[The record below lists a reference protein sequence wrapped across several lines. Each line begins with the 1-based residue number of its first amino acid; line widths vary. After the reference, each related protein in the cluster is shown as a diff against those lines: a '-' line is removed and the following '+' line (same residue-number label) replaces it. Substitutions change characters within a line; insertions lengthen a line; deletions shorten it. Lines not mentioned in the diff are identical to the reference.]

1 MTTTESHEQSQ
12 ERSAESGEEIRQRP
26 DEGSGERSGEEARRE
41 AGLIAQL
48 TAYSGIIAPT
58 SLITALLFYF
68 GYLATRARFEYFGV
82 YLDLVNLSTPDL
94 LLFGSEALYVPVV
107 IVGLAVLVSTGLR
120 LAVQWLLAD
129 PGRDTVSGWVTL
141 AVLLVSL
148 LLLLRAVIGL
158 APQVARTEYPGI
170 TALSLTLGALLL
182 TYCETLWRTLA
193 ARRPQAA
200 WTPPPATVRTARLAL
215 IALMVAGLFWTANS
229 FSFLYGNGQ
238 ALNDAQ
244 NLPERPPVILDT
256 HDPIQIP
263 PKGVVHIAL
272 PDEKFRHR
280 YIGLRLLV
288 ESDKRLFLVP
298 ARWSR
303 TTSRTIVIENS
314 SDIRLQLAPPR

>member
-1 MTTTESHEQSQ
+1 MTTPEPHE
-12 ERSAESGEEIRQRP
+12 RARGRPAESGEEIRRQP
-26 DEGSGERSGEEARRE
+26 GDPPGERPEEARGE
-41 AGLIAQL
+41 AGLMDRL
-48 TAYSGIIAPT
+48 TAYSGVIAPT

-94 LLFGSEALYVPVV
+94 LMFGSEALYVPVV
-107 IVGLAVLVSTGLR
+107 IIGLAVLVGSGLR
-120 LAVQWLLAD
+120 LAVQWLVAD

-148 LLLLRAVIGL
+148 LLLLRAVVGL
-158 APQVARTEYPGI
+158 VPHVSRNEYPGT
-170 TALSLTLGALLL
+170 TALSLALGALLL
-182 TYCETLWRTLA
+182 TYGETLWRTLA
-193 ARRPQAA
+193 ARRPHAG
-200 WTPPPATVRTARLAL
+200 WTPPPATVRTVRLAL
-215 IALMVAGLFWTANS
+215 LALMVAGLFWTANS

-244 NLPERPPVILDT
+244 GLPNRPSVILDS
-256 HDPIQIP
+256 HDPIHAP
-263 PKGVVHIAL
+263 PEGVVHVSL

-280 YIGLRLLV
+280 YTGLRLLV

-314 SDIRLQLAPPR
+314 SDIRLQLAPR